1 MAEDPATGQRLDRI
15 ERAMVDFNRRQ
26 KEDLVLSREMR
37 LDFLEEF
44 RAVRKVLFTAAAVLV
59 LTTVAMAFA

>member
-26 KEDLVLSREMR
+26 KEDVALSREMR
-37 LDFLEEF
+37 LDFLQEF
-44 RAVRKVLFTAAAVLV
+44 RAVRKALFIAAAVLV
-59 LTTVAMAFA
+59 LATVAASFL